1 MNTWEFAMLIP
12 IHFLFEIFHKKK
24 KKSGT
29 IHKVVLHDAHTT
41 AEKLKIAYIFTTW
54 GGVN

>member
-12 IHFLFEIFHKKK
+12 IHFLFEIFHKK